1 MNKSSEHTIDALFV
15 ITLFLVF
22 AISVVSLT
30 GTGASVYQN
39 VVNKMSGNYSAR
51 TSFSYIY
58 NKVHQSDVDGLVS
71 VGTYAGGDALVI
83 SEEIDNIT
91 YCTYL
96 YEYEGK
102 VKELFTRYGQDL
114 DPAFG
119 TDILDVKSFK
129 ITKVTDSLYR
139 FDITPDKSADETLFV
154 HVRSMK

>member
-30 GTGASVYQN
+30 GTGASVYQS

-114 DPAFG
+114 DPEFG

>member
-30 GTGASVYQN
+30 GTGASVYQS

-58 NKVHQSDVDGLVS
+58 NKVHQNDVDGLVT

-139 FDITPDKSADETLFV
+139 FDIRPDKSADETLFV

>member
-1 MNKSSEHTIDALFV
+1 MNKTSKHTIDALFV

-30 GTGASVYQN
+30 GTGASVYQS

>member
-1 MNKSSEHTIDALFV
+1 MNKSSEHTVDALFV

-22 AISVVSLT
+22 AISVVALT
-30 GTGASVYQN
+30 GTGASVYQS
-39 VVNKMSGNYSAR
+39 VVNKMSSNYSSR

-96 YEYEGK
+96 YEYDGK

-114 DPAFG
+114 DPEFG

-154 HVRSMK
+154 HVRSLK

>member
-30 GTGASVYQN
+30 GTGASVYQS

-71 VGTYAGGDALVI
+71 VGSYAGGDALVI

-114 DPAFG
+114 DPEFG

>member
-30 GTGASVYQN
+30 GTGASVYQS

-71 VGTYAGGDALVI
+71 VGTYSGGDALVI